1 MMSKLNDI
9 ESQIARL
16 QREAAELRQQ
26 ELDIAI
32 SKVKDLV
39 QKHGLTAEMIGLAG
53 KRGGARTKKAAAAGG
68 AAPSTPKY
76 RDPKS
81 GKTWT
86 GKGKPPLWIAKA
98 RDRSRFLIDK
108 PETELAAPAEA
119 PKAAKPARGGAKEA
133 AAPAVKKATKAAVKA
148 NAKAAAPKK
157 AVVVKKAAAKAAQP
171 PAPKAAKAAAKKT
184 AAKKPT
190 AKKAATAKSAD
201 TGAAAAAPEG
211 NAGA

>member
-39 QKHGLTAEMIGLAG
+39 QKHGLTAEMVGLSG
-53 KRGGARTKKAAAAGG
+53 KRGGARIKKAAAVGG
-68 AAPSTPKY
+68 AAQGTPKY

-108 PETELAAPAEA
+108 PESELAAPVEA
-119 PKAAKPARGGAKEA
+119 PTAAKPARGRAKNT
-133 AAPAVKKATKAAVKA
+133 AAPAVKKATKVAVKA
-148 NAKAAAPKK
+148 TAKAAAPKK
-157 AVVVKKAAAKAAQP
+157 AVVVKKTAAKTAKP
-171 PAPKAAKAAAKKT
+171 PAPKAAKAAPKK
-184 AAKKPT
+184 AAPKKPT
-190 AKKAATAKSAD
+190 AKKAAAVKSAD
-201 TGAAAAAPEG
+201 TSAAVAAPEG